1 MNYNEGK
8 SEFNVLGYKVI
19 FRPDNDGSTHSPE
32 RIANFVQN
40 EADILR
46 KTMPNLEPGQI
57 AILLALKFAKENLD
71 LKTEFK
77 DSINKLHMSAKD
89 ALQYLEEIAPIS

>member
-8 SEFNVLGYKVI
+8 NEFNVLGYKVI
-19 FRPDNDGSTHSPE
+19 FRPDGDGNKLAPE
-32 RIANFVQN
+32 RIVTYVQN
-40 EADILR
+40 EADILS
-46 KTMPNLEPGQI
+46 KKMPNLEPGQI

-77 DSINKLHMSAKD
+77 DNINKLHTSAKD
-89 ALQYLEEIAPIS
+89 ALQYLEGIAPVS